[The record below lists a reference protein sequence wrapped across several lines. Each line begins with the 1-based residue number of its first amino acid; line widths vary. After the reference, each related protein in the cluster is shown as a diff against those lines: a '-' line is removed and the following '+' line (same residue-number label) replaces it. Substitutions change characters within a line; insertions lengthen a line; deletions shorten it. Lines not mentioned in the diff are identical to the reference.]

1 MKTNITAQ
9 VDALWQGQGV
19 DFAAC
24 LDVFPVLEQAKTTP
38 QDPVYHGEGDVWT
51 HTQMV
56 VSELLALADFQAASE
71 SEQRVLFLAALL
83 HDVAKYRTTVINE
96 QGRISQPG
104 HSKKGALDARIVLW
118 ELGLP
123 FAEREAVCSL
133 IAVHQVPFF
142 AFEDNRH
149 GHTPQWLC
157 HSLSWQTNI
166 RLLCALAEADMH
178 GRVCADKSQALD
190 NIALLRELAREEG
203 CEQTPKAFANEHTRL
218 RYFQGHE
225 VYPDFALQMPQGSRV
240 TLMCGLPASGKN
252 TWVAQHAAG
261 VPVLSYDD
269 TRQRLGLKYGANEG
283 LVAHTVLEEA
293 KAHLRAKQDFVWN
306 ATHLSAQM
314 RQKNLATCFAYDAH
328 VRMVYVEADK
338 ATLLKR
344 NHVRDSSLSNAKL
357 LQMLKHWEM
366 PTKLE
371 AHQLTVLGDA
381 GQLVD

>member
-1 MKTNITAQ
+1 MKTNTIAQ
-9 VDALWQGQGV
+9 IDALRQGNQV

-24 LDVFPVLEQAKTTP
+24 LALFPVLEQAKTTP

-56 VSELLALADFQAASE
+56 VAELLVLADFQAASK
-71 SEQRVLFLAALL
+71 SEQRILFLAALL

-96 QGRISQPG
+96 DGRIGQPG
-104 HSKKGALDARIVLW
+104 HSKKGALDARILLW

-157 HSLSWQTNI
+157 HSLSWQTNV
-166 RLLCALAEADMH
+166 RLLCALAEADMQ
-178 GRVCADKSQALD
+178 GRVCADKSRALD

-203 CEQTPKAFANEHTRL
+203 CEQTPKVFANEHTRL

-225 VYPDFALQMPQGSRV
+225 VYPDFALQLPQGSKV

-252 TWVAQHAAG
+252 TWVTQHAGG

-283 LVAHTVLEEA
+283 LVAHTVFEMA
-293 KAHLRAKQDFVWN
+293 KTYLREKQDFVWN

-314 RQKNLATCFAYDAH
+314 RQKNVAVSLAYDAH
-328 VRMVYVEADK
+328 VRIAYVEADK

-344 NHVRDSSLSNAKL
+344 NQARDSSLSNAKL

-366 PTKLE
+366 PSVLE
-371 AHQLTVLGDA
+371 AHQLDVFTE
-381 GQLVD
+381 

>member
-1 MKTNITAQ
+1 MKTNTIAQ
-9 VDALWQGQGV
+9 IDALRQGNQV

-24 LDVFPVLEQAKTTP
+24 LALFPVLEQAKTTP

-56 VSELLALADFQAASE
+56 VAELLVLADFQAASE
-71 SEQRVLFLAALL
+71 SEQRILFLAALL

-96 QGRISQPG
+96 DGRIGQPG
-104 HSKKGALDARIVLW
+104 HSKKGALDARILLW

-133 IAVHQVPFF
+133 VAVHQVPFF
-142 AFEDNRH
+142 AFENNHH
-149 GHTPQWLC
+149 GHAPQWLC
-157 HSLSWQTNI
+157 HRLSWQTNV
-166 RLLCALAEADMH
+166 RLLCALAEADMQ
-178 GRVCADKSQALD
+178 GRVCADKSRALD

-203 CEQTPKAFANEHTRL
+203 CEQTPKVFANEHTRL

-225 VYPDFALQMPQGSRV
+225 VYPDFALQMPQGSKV

-252 TWVAQHAAG
+252 TWVTQHAG
-261 VPVLSYDD
+261 GLPVLSYDD

-283 LVAHTVLEEA
+283 LVAHTVFEMA
-293 KAHLRAKQDFVWN
+293 KTYLREKQDFVWN

-314 RQKNLATCFAYDAH
+314 RQKNVAVSLAYDAH
-328 VRMVYVEADK
+328 VRIAYVEADK

-344 NHVRDSSLSNAKL
+344 NQARDSSLSNAKL

-366 PTKLE
+366 PSVLE
-371 AHQLTVLGDA
+371 AHQLDVFTE
-381 GQLVD
+381 

>member
-1 MKTNITAQ
+1 MKTNTIAQ
-9 VDALWQGQGV
+9 IDALRQGNQV

-24 LDVFPVLEQAKTTP
+24 LALFPVLEQAKTTP

-56 VSELLALADFQAASE
+56 VAELLVLADFQAASE
-71 SEQRVLFLAALL
+71 SEQRILFLAALL

-96 QGRISQPG
+96 DGRIGQPG
-104 HSKKGALDARIVLW
+104 HSKKGALDARILLW

-142 AFEDNRH
+142 AFENNHH
-149 GHTPQWLC
+149 GHAPQWLC
-157 HSLSWQTNI
+157 HSLSWQTNV
-166 RLLCALAEADMH
+166 RLLCALAEADMQ
-178 GRVCADKSQALD
+178 GRVCADKSRALD

-203 CEQTPKAFANEHTRL
+203 CEQTPKVFANEHTRL

-225 VYPDFALQMPQGSRV
+225 VYPDFALQLPQGSKV

-252 TWVAQHAAG
+252 TWVTQHAGG

-283 LVAHTVLEEA
+283 LVAHTVFEMA
-293 KAHLRAKQDFVWN
+293 KTYLREKQDFVWN

-314 RQKNLATCFAYDAH
+314 RQKNVAVSLAYDAH
-328 VRMVYVEADK
+328 VRIAYVEADK

-344 NHVRDSSLSNAKL
+344 NQARDSSLSNAKL

-366 PTKLE
+366 PSVLE
-371 AHQLTVLGDA
+371 AHQLDVFTE
-381 GQLVD
+381 

>member
-9 VDALWQGQGV
+9 IDALWQGQTV

-104 HSKKGALDARIVLW
+104 HSKKGALDARILLW
-118 ELGLP
+118 ELGLQ

-133 IAVHQVPFF
+133 ITVHQVPFF

-293 KAHLRAKQDFVWN
+293 KSYLRAKQDFVWN
-306 ATHLSAQM
+306 ATHLSVQM
-314 RQKNLATCFAYDAH
+314 RQKNLAACLAYDAH
-328 VRMVYVEADK
+328 VRIVCVEADK
-338 ATLLKR
+338 VTLLKR
-344 NHVRDSSLSNAKL
+344 NQARNSSLSNAKL

-366 PTKLE
+366 PTLFE
-371 AHQLTVLGDA
+371 AHQLEVSLNG
-381 GQLVD
+381 L

>member
-1 MKTNITAQ
+1 MKTNTTAQ
-9 VDALWQGQGV
+9 IDALRQGKQV

-24 LDVFPVLEQAKTTP
+24 LALFPVLEQAKTTP

-56 VSELLALADFQAASE
+56 VAELLALADFQAASK
-71 SEQRVLFLAALL
+71 SEQRILFLAALL

-96 QGRISQPG
+96 DGRIGQPG
-104 HSKKGALDARIVLW
+104 HSKKGALDARILLW

-157 HSLSWQTNI
+157 HSLSWQTNV
-166 RLLCALAEADMH
+166 RLLCALAEADMQ
-178 GRVCADKSQALD
+178 GRVCADKSRALD

-203 CEQTPKAFANEHTRL
+203 CEQTPKVFANEHTRL

-225 VYPDFALQMPQGSRV
+225 VYPDFALQLPQGSKV

-252 TWVAQHAAG
+252 TWVTQHAGG

-283 LVAHTVLEEA
+283 LVAHTVFEMA
-293 KAHLRAKQDFVWN
+293 KTYLREKQDFVWN

-314 RQKNLATCFAYDAH
+314 RQKNVAVSLAYDAH
-328 VRMVYVEADK
+328 VRIAYVEADK

-344 NHVRDSSLSNAKL
+344 NQARDSSLSNAKL

-366 PTKLE
+366 PSVLE
-371 AHQLTVLGDA
+371 AHQLDVFTD
-381 GQLVD
+381 

>member
-1 MKTNITAQ
+1 MKTNTIAQ
-9 VDALWQGQGV
+9 IDALRQGNQV

-24 LDVFPVLEQAKTTP
+24 LALFPVLEQAKTTP

-56 VSELLALADFQAASE
+56 VAELLVLADFQAASE
-71 SEQRVLFLAALL
+71 SEQRILFLAALL

-96 QGRISQPG
+96 DGRIGQPG
-104 HSKKGALDARIVLW
+104 HSKKGALDARILLW

-157 HSLSWQTNI
+157 HSLSWQTNV
-166 RLLCALAEADMH
+166 RLLCALAEADMQ
-178 GRVCADKSQALD
+178 GRVCADKSRALD

-203 CEQTPKAFANEHTRL
+203 CEQTPKVFANEHTRL

-225 VYPDFALQMPQGSRV
+225 VYPDFALQMPQGSKV

-252 TWVAQHAAG
+252 TWVTQHAGG

-283 LVAHTVLEEA
+283 LVAHTVFEMA
-293 KAHLRAKQDFVWN
+293 KTYLREKQDFVWN

-314 RQKNLATCFAYDAH
+314 RQKNVAVSLAYDAH
-328 VRMVYVEADK
+328 VRIAYVEADK

-344 NHVRDSSLSNAKL
+344 NQARDSSLSNAKL

-366 PTKLE
+366 PSVLE
-371 AHQLTVLGDA
+371 AHQLDVFTE
-381 GQLVD
+381 

>member
-1 MKTNITAQ
+1 MKTNTIAQ
-9 VDALWQGQGV
+9 IDALRQGNQV

-24 LDVFPVLEQAKTTP
+24 LALFPVLEQAKTTP

-56 VSELLALADFQAASE
+56 VAELLALADFQAASK
-71 SEQRVLFLAALL
+71 SEQRILFLAALL

-96 QGRISQPG
+96 DGRIGQPG
-104 HSKKGALDARIVLW
+104 HSKKGALDARILLW

-133 IAVHQVPFF
+133 VAVHQVPFF
-142 AFEDNRH
+142 AFENNHH
-149 GHTPQWLC
+149 GHAPQWLC
-157 HSLSWQTNI
+157 HRLSWQTNV
-166 RLLCALAEADMH
+166 RLLCALAEADMQ
-178 GRVCADKSQALD
+178 GRVCADKSRALD

-203 CEQTPKAFANEHTRL
+203 CEQTPKIFANEHTRL

-225 VYPDFALQMPQGSRV
+225 VYPDFALQMPQGSKV

-252 TWVAQHAAG
+252 TWVTQHAGG

-283 LVAHTVLEEA
+283 LVAHTVFEMA
-293 KAHLRAKQDFVWN
+293 KTYLREKQDFVWN

-314 RQKNLATCFAYDAH
+314 RQKNVAVSLAYDAH
-328 VRMVYVEADK
+328 VRIAYVEADK

-344 NHVRDSSLSNAKL
+344 NQARDSSLSNAKL

-366 PTKLE
+366 PSVLE
-371 AHQLTVLGDA
+371 AHQLDVFTD
-381 GQLVD
+381 

>member
-1 MKTNITAQ
+1 MKTNTIAQ
-9 VDALWQGQGV
+9 IDALRQGNQV

-24 LDVFPVLEQAKTTP
+24 LALFPVLEQAKTTP
-38 QDPVYHGEGDVWT
+38 RDPVYHGEGDVWT

-56 VSELLALADFQAASE
+56 VAELLVLADFQAASE
-71 SEQRVLFLAALL
+71 SEQRILFLAALL

-96 QGRISQPG
+96 DGRIGQPG
-104 HSKKGALDARIVLW
+104 HSKKGALDARILLW

-157 HSLSWQTNI
+157 HSLSWQTNV
-166 RLLCALAEADMH
+166 RLLCALAEADMQ
-178 GRVCADKSQALD
+178 GRVCADKSRALD

-203 CEQTPKAFANEHTRL
+203 CEQTPKVFANEHTRL

-225 VYPDFALQMPQGSRV
+225 VYPDFALQLPQGSKV

-252 TWVAQHAAG
+252 TWVTQHAGG

-283 LVAHTVLEEA
+283 LVAHTVFEMA
-293 KAHLRAKQDFVWN
+293 KTYLREKQDFVWN

-314 RQKNLATCFAYDAH
+314 RQKNVAVSLAYDAH
-328 VRMVYVEADK
+328 VRIAYVEADK

-344 NHVRDSSLSNAKL
+344 NQARDSSLSNAKL

-366 PTKLE
+366 PSVLE
-371 AHQLTVLGDA
+371 AHQLDVFTE
-381 GQLVD
+381 

>member
-1 MKTNITAQ
+1 MKTNTIAQ
-9 VDALWQGQGV
+9 IDALRQGNQV

-24 LDVFPVLEQAKTTP
+24 LALFPVLEQAKTTP

-56 VSELLALADFQAASE
+56 VAELLVLADFQASSE
-71 SEQRVLFLAALL
+71 SEQRILFLAALL

-96 QGRISQPG
+96 DGRIGQPG
-104 HSKKGALDARIVLW
+104 HSKKGALDARILLW

-157 HSLSWQTNI
+157 HSLSWQTNV
-166 RLLCALAEADMH
+166 RLLCALAEADMQ
-178 GRVCADKSQALD
+178 GRVCADKSRALD

-203 CEQTPKAFANEHTRL
+203 CEQTPKVFANEHTRL

-225 VYPDFALQMPQGSRV
+225 VYPDFALQLPQGSKV

-252 TWVAQHAAG
+252 TWVTQHAGG

-269 TRQRLGLKYGANEG
+269 TRQCLGLKYGANEG
-283 LVAHTVLEEA
+283 LVAHTVFEMA
-293 KAHLRAKQDFVWN
+293 KTYLREKQDFVWN

-314 RQKNLATCFAYDAH
+314 RQKNVAVSLAYDAH
-328 VRMVYVEADK
+328 VRIAYVEADK

-344 NHVRDSSLSNAKL
+344 NQARDSSLSNAKL

-366 PTKLE
+366 PSVLE
-371 AHQLTVLGDA
+371 AHQLDVFTE
-381 GQLVD
+381 

>member
-1 MKTNITAQ
+1 MKTNTIAQ
-9 VDALWQGQGV
+9 IDALRQGNQV

-24 LDVFPVLEQAKTTP
+24 LALFPVLEQAKTTP

-56 VSELLALADFQAASE
+56 VAELLVLADFQAASE
-71 SEQRVLFLAALL
+71 SEQRILFLAALL

-96 QGRISQPG
+96 DGRIGQPG
-104 HSKKGALDARIVLW
+104 HSKKGALDARILLW

-157 HSLSWQTNI
+157 HSLSWQTNV
-166 RLLCALAEADMH
+166 RLLCALAEADMQ
-178 GRVCADKSQALD
+178 GRVCADKSRALD

-203 CEQTPKAFANEHTRL
+203 CEQTPKVFANEHTRL

-225 VYPDFALQMPQGSRV
+225 VYPDFALQLPQGSKV

-252 TWVAQHAAG
+252 TWVTQHAGG

-283 LVAHTVLEEA
+283 LVAHTVFEMA
-293 KAHLRAKQDFVWN
+293 KTYLREKQDFVWN

-314 RQKNLATCFAYDAH
+314 RQKNVAVCLAYDAH
-328 VRMVYVEADK
+328 VRIAYVEAGK

-344 NHVRDSSLSNAKL
+344 NQARDSSLSNAKL

-366 PTKLE
+366 PSVLE
-371 AHQLTVLGDA
+371 AHQLDVFTE
-381 GQLVD
+381 

>member
-1 MKTNITAQ
+1 MKTNTIAQ
-9 VDALWQGQGV
+9 IDALRQGNQV

-24 LDVFPVLEQAKTTP
+24 LALFPVLEQAKTTP

-56 VSELLALADFQAASE
+56 VAELLALADFQAASK
-71 SEQRVLFLAALL
+71 SEQRILFLAALL

-96 QGRISQPG
+96 DGRIGQPG
-104 HSKKGALDARIVLW
+104 HSKKGALDARILLW

-157 HSLSWQTNI
+157 HSLSWQTNV
-166 RLLCALAEADMH
+166 RLLCALAEADMQ
-178 GRVCADKSQALD
+178 GRVCADKSRALD

-203 CEQTPKAFANEHTRL
+203 CEQTPKVFANEHTRL

-225 VYPDFALQMPQGSRV
+225 VYPDFALQLPQGSKV

-252 TWVAQHAAG
+252 TWVTQHAGG

-283 LVAHTVLEEA
+283 LVAHTVFEMA
-293 KAHLRAKQDFVWN
+293 KTYLREKQDFVWN

-314 RQKNLATCFAYDAH
+314 RQKNVAVSLAYDAH
-328 VRMVYVEADK
+328 VRIAYVEADK

-344 NHVRDSSLSNAKL
+344 NQARDSSLSNAKL

-366 PTKLE
+366 PSVLE
-371 AHQLTVLGDA
+371 AHQLDVFTD
-381 GQLVD
+381 

>member
-9 VDALWQGQGV
+9 IDALWQGQTV

-104 HSKKGALDARIVLW
+104 HSKKGALDARILLW

-123 FAEREAVCSL
+123 FAEREAVCNL

-225 VYPDFALQMPQGSRV
+225 VYPDFALQMPQGSKV

-252 TWVAQHAAG
+252 TWVAQHAG
-261 VPVLSYDD
+261 GMPVLSYDD

-306 ATHLSAQM
+306 ATHLSVQM
-314 RQKNLATCFAYDAH
+314 RQKNLAACLAYDAH
-328 VRMVYVEADK
+328 VRIVCVEADK

-344 NHVRDSSLSNAKL
+344 NQVRDSSLSNAKL

-366 PTKLE
+366 PTLFE
-371 AHQLTVLGDA
+371 AHQLKVSLNG
-381 GQLVD
+381 L

>member
-1 MKTNITAQ
+1 MKTNTIAQ
-9 VDALWQGQGV
+9 IDALRQGNQV

-24 LDVFPVLEQAKTTP
+24 LALFPVLEQAKTTP

-51 HTQMV
+51 HSQMV
-56 VSELLALADFQAASE
+56 VAELLVLSDFQAASE
-71 SEQRVLFLAALL
+71 SEQRILFIKKLL

-96 QGRISQPG
+96 DGRIGQPG
-104 HSKKGALDARIVLW
+104 HSKKGALDARILLW

-157 HSLSWQTNI
+157 HSLSWQTNV
-166 RLLCALAEADMH
+166 RLLCALAEADMQ
-178 GRVCADKSQALD
+178 GRVCADKSRALD

-203 CEQTPKAFANEHTRL
+203 CEQTPKVFANEHTRL

-225 VYPDFALQMPQGSRV
+225 VYPDFALQLPQGSKV

-252 TWVAQHAAG
+252 TWVTQHAGG

-283 LVAHTVLEEA
+283 LVAHTVFEMA
-293 KAHLRAKQDFVWN
+293 KTYLREKQDFVWN

-314 RQKNLATCFAYDAH
+314 RQKNVAVSLAYDAH
-328 VRMVYVEADK
+328 VRIAYVEADK

-344 NHVRDSSLSNAKL
+344 NQARDSSLSNAKL

-366 PTKLE
+366 PSVLE
-371 AHQLTVLGDA
+371 AHQLDVFTE
-381 GQLVD
+381 

>member
-1 MKTNITAQ
+1 MKTNTIAQ
-9 VDALWQGQGV
+9 IDALRQGNQV

-24 LDVFPVLEQAKTTP
+24 LALFPVLEQAKTTP

-56 VSELLALADFQAASE
+56 VAELLVLADFQAASE
-71 SEQRVLFLAALL
+71 SEQRILFLAALL

-96 QGRISQPG
+96 DGRIGQPG
-104 HSKKGALDARIVLW
+104 HSKKGALDARILLW

-142 AFEDNRH
+142 AFENNHH
-149 GHTPQWLC
+149 GHAPQWLC
-157 HSLSWQTNI
+157 HRLSWQTNV
-166 RLLCALAEADMH
+166 RLLCALAEADMQ
-178 GRVCADKSQALD
+178 GRVCADKSRALD

-203 CEQTPKAFANEHTRL
+203 CEQTPKIFANEHTRL

-225 VYPDFALQMPQGSRV
+225 VYPDFALQLPQGSKV

-252 TWVAQHAAG
+252 TWVTQHAGG

-283 LVAHTVLEEA
+283 LVAHTVFEMA
-293 KAHLRAKQDFVWN
+293 KTYLREKQDFVWN

-314 RQKNLATCFAYDAH
+314 RQKNVAVSLAYDAH
-328 VRMVYVEADK
+328 VRIAYVEADK

-344 NHVRDSSLSNAKL
+344 NQARDSSLSNAKL

-366 PTKLE
+366 PSVLE
-371 AHQLTVLGDA
+371 AHQLDVFTE
-381 GQLVD
+381 

>member
-1 MKTNITAQ
+1 MKTNTIAQ
-9 VDALWQGQGV
+9 IDALRQGNQV

-24 LDVFPVLEQAKTTP
+24 LALFPVLEQAKTTP

-56 VSELLALADFQAASE
+56 VAELLVLADFQAASE
-71 SEQRVLFLAALL
+71 SEQRILFLAALL

-96 QGRISQPG
+96 DGRIGQPG
-104 HSKKGALDARIVLW
+104 HSKKGALDARILLW

-157 HSLSWQTNI
+157 HSLSWQTNV
-166 RLLCALAEADMH
+166 RLLCALAEADMQ
-178 GRVCADKSQALD
+178 GRVCADKSRALD

-203 CEQTPKAFANEHTRL
+203 CEQTPKVFANEHTRL

-225 VYPDFALQMPQGSRV
+225 VYPDFALQMPQGSKV

-252 TWVAQHAAG
+252 TWVTQHAGG

-283 LVAHTVLEEA
+283 LVAHTVFEMA
-293 KAHLRAKQDFVWN
+293 KTYLREKQDFVWN

-314 RQKNLATCFAYDAH
+314 RQKNVAVSLAYDAH
-328 VRMVYVEADK
+328 VRIAYVEADK

-344 NHVRDSSLSNAKL
+344 NQARDSSLSNAKL

-366 PTKLE
+366 PSVLE
-371 AHQLTVLGDA
+371 AHQLDVFTD
-381 GQLVD
+381 

>member
-1 MKTNITAQ
+1 MKTNTTAQ
-9 VDALWQGQGV
+9 IDALRQGNQV

-24 LDVFPVLEQAKTTP
+24 LALFPVLEQAKTTP

-56 VSELLALADFQAASE
+56 VAELLVLADFQAASE
-71 SEQRVLFLAALL
+71 SEQRILFLAALL

-96 QGRISQPG
+96 DGRIGQPG
-104 HSKKGALDARIVLW
+104 HSKKGALDARILLW

-157 HSLSWQTNI
+157 HSLSWQTNV
-166 RLLCALAEADMH
+166 RLLCALAEADMQ
-178 GRVCADKSQALD
+178 GRVCADKSRALD

-203 CEQTPKAFANEHTRL
+203 CEQTPKVFANEHTRL

-225 VYPDFALQMPQGSRV
+225 VYPDFALQLPQGSKV

-252 TWVAQHAAG
+252 TWVTQHAGG

-283 LVAHTVLEEA
+283 LVAHTVFEMA
-293 KAHLRAKQDFVWN
+293 KTYLREKQDFVWN

-314 RQKNLATCFAYDAH
+314 RQKNVAVSLAYDAH
-328 VRMVYVEADK
+328 VRIAYVEADK

-344 NHVRDSSLSNAKL
+344 NQARDSSLSNAKL

-366 PTKLE
+366 PSVLE
-371 AHQLTVLGDA
+371 AHQLDVFTE
-381 GQLVD
+381 

>member
-1 MKTNITAQ
+1 MKTNTIAQ
-9 VDALWQGQGV
+9 IDALRQGNQV

-24 LDVFPVLEQAKTTP
+24 LALFPVLEQAKTTP

-56 VSELLALADFQAASE
+56 VAELLVLADFQAASE
-71 SEQRVLFLAALL
+71 SEQRILFLAALL

-96 QGRISQPG
+96 DGRIGQPG
-104 HSKKGALDARIVLW
+104 HSKKGALDARILLW

-157 HSLSWQTNI
+157 HSLSWQTNV
-166 RLLCALAEADMH
+166 RLLCALAEADMQ
-178 GRVCADKSQALD
+178 GRVCADKSRALD

-203 CEQTPKAFANEHTRL
+203 CEQTPKVFANEHTRL

-225 VYPDFALQMPQGSRV
+225 VYPDFALQLPQGSKV

-252 TWVAQHAAG
+252 TWVTQHAGG

-283 LVAHTVLEEA
+283 LVAHTVFEMA
-293 KAHLRAKQDFVWN
+293 KTYLREKQDFVWN

-314 RQKNLATCFAYDAH
+314 RQKNVAVSLAYDAH
-328 VRMVYVEADK
+328 VRIAYVEADK

-344 NHVRDSSLSNAKL
+344 NQARDSSLSNAKL

-366 PTKLE
+366 PSVLE
-371 AHQLTVLGDA
+371 AHQLDVFTD
-381 GQLVD
+381 

>member
-1 MKTNITAQ
+1 MKTNTIAQ
-9 VDALWQGQGV
+9 IDALRQGNQV

-24 LDVFPVLEQAKTTP
+24 LALFPVLEQAKTTP

-56 VSELLALADFQAASE
+56 VAELLVLADFQAASE
-71 SEQRVLFLAALL
+71 SEQRILFLAALL

-96 QGRISQPG
+96 DGRIGQPG
-104 HSKKGALDARIVLW
+104 HSKKGALDARILLW

-157 HSLSWQTNI
+157 HSLSWQTNV
-166 RLLCALAEADMH
+166 RLLCALAEADIQ
-178 GRVCADKSQALD
+178 GRVCADKSRALD

-203 CEQTPKAFANEHTRL
+203 CEQTPKVFANEHTRL

-225 VYPDFALQMPQGSRV
+225 VYPDFALQLPQGSKV

-252 TWVAQHAAG
+252 TWVTQHAGG
-261 VPVLSYDD
+261 VPVLSYDN

-283 LVAHTVLEEA
+283 LVAHTVFEMA
-293 KAHLRAKQDFVWN
+293 KTYLREKQDFVWN

-314 RQKNLATCFAYDAH
+314 RQKNVAVSLAYDAH
-328 VRMVYVEADK
+328 VRIAYVEADK

-344 NHVRDSSLSNAKL
+344 NQARDSSLSNAKL

-366 PTKLE
+366 PSVLE
-371 AHQLTVLGDA
+371 AHQLDVFTD
-381 GQLVD
+381 

>member
-9 VDALWQGQGV
+9 IDALWQGQTV

-24 LDVFPVLEQAKTTP
+24 LEVFPVLEQAKTTP

-104 HSKKGALDARIVLW
+104 HSKKGALDARILLW
-118 ELGLP
+118 ELGFP

-314 RQKNLATCFAYDAH
+314 RQKNLAACFAYDAH
-328 VRMVYVEADK
+328 VRIVYVEAGK

-344 NHVRDSSLSNAKL
+344 NQTRDSSLSKIGR
-357 LQMLKHWEM
+357 
-366 PTKLE
+366 
-371 AHQLTVLGDA
+371 AHV
-381 GQLVD
+381 

>member
-9 VDALWQGQGV
+9 IDALRQGKQV

-24 LDVFPVLEQAKTTP
+24 LALFPVLEQAKTTP

-56 VSELLALADFQAASE
+56 VAELLALADFQAASK
-71 SEQRVLFLAALL
+71 SEQRILFLAALL

-96 QGRISQPG
+96 DGRIGQPG
-104 HSKKGALDARIVLW
+104 HSKKGALDARILLW

-157 HSLSWQTNI
+157 HSLSWQTNV
-166 RLLCALAEADMH
+166 RLLCALAEADMQ
-178 GRVCADKSQALD
+178 GRVCADKSRALD

-203 CEQTPKAFANEHTRL
+203 CEQTPKVFANEHTRL

-225 VYPDFALQMPQGSRV
+225 VYPDFALQLPQGSKV

-252 TWVAQHAAG
+252 TWVTQHAGG

-283 LVAHTVLEEA
+283 LVAHTVFEMA
-293 KAHLRAKQDFVWN
+293 KTYLREKQDFVWN

-314 RQKNLATCFAYDAH
+314 RQKNVAVSLAYDAH
-328 VRMVYVEADK
+328 VRIAYVEADK

-344 NHVRDSSLSNAKL
+344 NQARDSSLSNAKL

-366 PTKLE
+366 PTVLE
-371 AHQLTVLGDA
+371 AHQLDVFTD
-381 GQLVD
+381 

>member
-1 MKTNITAQ
+1 MKTNTIAQ
-9 VDALWQGQGV
+9 IDALRQGNQV

-24 LDVFPVLEQAKTTP
+24 LALFPVLEQAKTTP

-56 VSELLALADFQAASE
+56 VAELLVLADFQAASE
-71 SEQRVLFLAALL
+71 SEQRILFLAALL

-96 QGRISQPG
+96 DGRIGQPG
-104 HSKKGALDARIVLW
+104 HSKKGALDARILLW

-157 HSLSWQTNI
+157 HSLSWQTNV
-166 RLLCALAEADMH
+166 RLLCALAEADMQ
-178 GRVCADKSQALD
+178 GRVCADKSRALD

-203 CEQTPKAFANEHTRL
+203 CEQTPKIFANEHTRL

-225 VYPDFALQMPQGSRV
+225 VYPDFALQMPQGSKV

-252 TWVAQHAAG
+252 TWVTQHAGG

-283 LVAHTVLEEA
+283 LVAHTVFEMA
-293 KAHLRAKQDFVWN
+293 KTYLREKQDFVWN

-314 RQKNLATCFAYDAH
+314 RQKNVAVSLAYDAH
-328 VRMVYVEADK
+328 VRIAYVEADK

-344 NHVRDSSLSNAKL
+344 NQARDSSLSNAKL

-366 PTKLE
+366 PSVLE
-371 AHQLTVLGDA
+371 AHQLDVFTE
-381 GQLVD
+381 

>member
-1 MKTNITAQ
+1 MKTNTIAQ
-9 VDALWQGQGV
+9 IDALRQGNQV

-24 LDVFPVLEQAKTTP
+24 LALFPVLEQAKTTP

-56 VSELLALADFQAASE
+56 VAELLVLADFQAASE
-71 SEQRVLFLAALL
+71 SEQRILFLAALL

-96 QGRISQPG
+96 DGRIGQPG
-104 HSKKGALDARIVLW
+104 HSKKGALDARILLW

-157 HSLSWQTNI
+157 HSLSWQTNV
-166 RLLCALAEADMH
+166 RLLCALAEADMQ
-178 GRVCADKSQALD
+178 GRVCADKSRALD

-203 CEQTPKAFANEHTRL
+203 CEQTPKVFANEHTRL

-225 VYPDFALQMPQGSRV
+225 VYPDIALQMPQGSKV

-252 TWVAQHAAG
+252 TWVTQHAGG

-283 LVAHTVLEEA
+283 LVAHTVFEMA
-293 KAHLRAKQDFVWN
+293 KTYLREKQDFVWN

-314 RQKNLATCFAYDAH
+314 RQKNVAVSLAYDAH
-328 VRMVYVEADK
+328 VRIAYVEADK

-344 NHVRDSSLSNAKL
+344 NQARDSSLSNAKL

-366 PTKLE
+366 PSVLE
-371 AHQLTVLGDA
+371 AHQLDVFTE
-381 GQLVD
+381 

>member
-123 FAEREAVCSL
+123 FAEREAVCNL

-225 VYPDFALQMPQGSRV
+225 VYPDFALQMPQGSKV

-293 KAHLRAKQDFVWN
+293 KSYLRAKQDFVWN

-314 RQKNLATCFAYDAH
+314 RQKNLAVCMAYDAH
-328 VRMVYVEADK
+328 VRIVCVEADK
-338 ATLLKR
+338 VTLLKR
-344 NHVRDSSLSNAKL
+344 NQARNSSLSNSKL

-366 PTKLE
+366 PTLFE
-371 AHQLTVLGDA
+371 AHQLEVSLNG
-381 GQLVD
+381 L

>member
-1 MKTNITAQ
+1 MKTNTIAQ
-9 VDALWQGQGV
+9 IDALRQGNQV

-24 LDVFPVLEQAKTTP
+24 LALFPVLEQAKTTP

-56 VSELLALADFQAASE
+56 VAELLVLADFQAASE
-71 SEQRVLFLAALL
+71 SEQRILFLAALL

-96 QGRISQPG
+96 DGRIGQPG
-104 HSKKGALDARIVLW
+104 HSKKGALDARILLW

-157 HSLSWQTNI
+157 HSLSWQTNV
-166 RLLCALAEADMH
+166 RLLCALAEADMQ
-178 GRVCADKSQALD
+178 GRVCADKSRALD

-203 CEQTPKAFANEHTRL
+203 CEQTPKIFANEHTRL

-225 VYPDFALQMPQGSRV
+225 VYPDFALQLPQGSKV

-252 TWVAQHAAG
+252 TWVTQHAGG

-283 LVAHTVLEEA
+283 LVAHTVFEMA
-293 KAHLRAKQDFVWN
+293 KTYLREKQDFVWN

-314 RQKNLATCFAYDAH
+314 RQKNVAVSLAYDAH
-328 VRMVYVEADK
+328 VRIAYVEADK

-344 NHVRDSSLSNAKL
+344 NQARDSSLSNAKL

-366 PTKLE
+366 PSVLE
-371 AHQLTVLGDA
+371 AHQLDVFTE
-381 GQLVD
+381 

>member
-1 MKTNITAQ
+1 MKTNTIAQ
-9 VDALWQGQGV
+9 IDALRQGNQV

-24 LDVFPVLEQAKTTP
+24 LELFPVLEQAKTTP

-56 VSELLALADFQAASE
+56 VAELLVLADFQAASE
-71 SEQRVLFLAALL
+71 SEQRILFLAALL

-96 QGRISQPG
+96 DGRIGQPG
-104 HSKKGALDARIVLW
+104 HSKKGALDARILLW

-157 HSLSWQTNI
+157 HSLSWQTNV
-166 RLLCALAEADMH
+166 RLLCALAEADMQ
-178 GRVCADKSQALD
+178 GRVCADKSRALD

-203 CEQTPKAFANEHTRL
+203 CEQTPKVFANEHTRL

-225 VYPDFALQMPQGSRV
+225 VYPDFALQLPQGSKV

-252 TWVAQHAAG
+252 TWVTQHAGG

-283 LVAHTVLEEA
+283 LVAHTVFEMA
-293 KAHLRAKQDFVWN
+293 KTYLREKQDFVWN

-314 RQKNLATCFAYDAH
+314 RQKNVAVSLAYDAH
-328 VRMVYVEADK
+328 VRIAYVEADK

-344 NHVRDSSLSNAKL
+344 NQARDSSLSNAKL

-366 PTKLE
+366 PSVLE
-371 AHQLTVLGDA
+371 AHQLDVFTE
-381 GQLVD
+381 

>member
-9 VDALWQGQGV
+9 IDALRQGQHV

-24 LDVFPVLEQAKTTP
+24 LELFPVLEQAKTTP

-56 VSELLALADFQAASE
+56 VAELLALADFQAASE
-71 SEQRVLFLAALL
+71 SEQRILFLAALL

-96 QGRISQPG
+96 DGRIGQPG
-104 HSKKGALDARIVLW
+104 HSKKGALDARILLW

-123 FAEREAVCSL
+123 FFEREAVCSL

-149 GHTPQWLC
+149 GHAPQWLC
-157 HSLSWQTNI
+157 HSLSWQTNV
-166 RLLCALAEADMH
+166 RLLCALAKADMR
-178 GRVCADKSQALD
+178 GRVCADKSRALD

-203 CEQTPKAFANEHTRL
+203 CEQTPKVFANEHTRL

-225 VYPDFALQMPQGSRV
+225 VYPDFALQLPQGSKV

-252 TWVAQHAAG
+252 TWVTQHAGGA
-261 VPVLSYDD
+261 PVLSYDD

-283 LVAHTVLEEA
+283 LVAHTVFEMA
-293 KAHLRAKQDFVWN
+293 KTYLREKQDFVWN

-314 RQKNLATCFAYDAH
+314 RQKNVAVSLAYDAH
-328 VRMVYVEADK
+328 VRIAYVEADK

-344 NHVRDSSLSNAKL
+344 NQARDSSLSNAKL

-366 PTKLE
+366 PSVLE
-371 AHQLTVLGDA
+371 AHQLDVFTE
-381 GQLVD
+381 

>member
-9 VDALWQGQGV
+9 IDALWQGQGV

-24 LDVFPVLEQAKTTP
+24 LDMFPVLEQAKTTP

-104 HSKKGALDARIVLW
+104 HSKKGALDARILLW

-123 FAEREAVCSL
+123 FAEREAVCNL

-225 VYPDFALQMPQGSRV
+225 VYPDFALQMPQGSKV

-293 KAHLRAKQDFVWN
+293 KSYLRAKQDFVWN

-314 RQKNLATCFAYDAH
+314 RQKNLAVCMAYDAH
-328 VRMVYVEADK
+328 VRIVCVEADK
-338 ATLLKR
+338 VTLLKR
-344 NHVRDSSLSNAKL
+344 NQARNSSLSNSKL

-366 PTKLE
+366 PTLFE
-371 AHQLTVLGDA
+371 AHQLEVSLNG
-381 GQLVD
+381 L

>member
-1 MKTNITAQ
+1 MKTNTIAQ
-9 VDALWQGQGV
+9 IDALRQGNQV

-24 LDVFPVLEQAKTTP
+24 LALFPVLEQAKTTP

-56 VSELLALADFQAASE
+56 VAELLVLADFQAASE
-71 SEQRVLFLAALL
+71 SEQRILFLAALL

-96 QGRISQPG
+96 DGRIGQPG
-104 HSKKGALDARIVLW
+104 HSKKGALDARILLW
-118 ELGLP
+118 DLGLP

-157 HSLSWQTNI
+157 HSLSWQTNV
-166 RLLCALAEADMH
+166 RLLCALAEADMQ
-178 GRVCADKSQALD
+178 GRVCADKSRALD

-203 CEQTPKAFANEHTRL
+203 CEQTPKVFANEHTRL

-225 VYPDFALQMPQGSRV
+225 VYPDFALQLPQGSKV

-252 TWVAQHAAG
+252 TWVTQHAGG

-283 LVAHTVLEEA
+283 LVAHTVFEMA
-293 KAHLRAKQDFVWN
+293 KTYLREKQDFVWN

-314 RQKNLATCFAYDAH
+314 RQKNVAVSLAYDAH
-328 VRMVYVEADK
+328 VRIAYVEADK

-344 NHVRDSSLSNAKL
+344 NQARDSSLSNAKL

-366 PTKLE
+366 PSVLE
-371 AHQLTVLGDA
+371 AHQLDVFTE
-381 GQLVD
+381 

>member
-1 MKTNITAQ
+1 MKTNTIAQ
-9 VDALWQGQGV
+9 IDALRQGNQV

-24 LDVFPVLEQAKTTP
+24 LALFPVLEQAKTTP

-56 VSELLALADFQAASE
+56 VAELLALADFQAASK
-71 SEQRVLFLAALL
+71 SEQRILFLAALL

-96 QGRISQPG
+96 DGRIGQPG
-104 HSKKGALDARIVLW
+104 HSKKGALDARILLW

-157 HSLSWQTNI
+157 HSLSWQTNV
-166 RLLCALAEADMH
+166 RLLCALAEADMQ
-178 GRVCADKSQALD
+178 GRVCADKSRALD

-203 CEQTPKAFANEHTRL
+203 CEQTPKVFANEHTRL

-225 VYPDFALQMPQGSRV
+225 VYPDFALQMPQGSKV

-252 TWVAQHAAG
+252 TWVTQHAG
-261 VPVLSYDD
+261 GLPVLSYDD

-283 LVAHTVLEEA
+283 LVAHTVFEMA
-293 KAHLRAKQDFVWN
+293 KTYLREKQDFVWN

-314 RQKNLATCFAYDAH
+314 RQKNVAVSLAYDAH
-328 VRMVYVEADK
+328 VRIAYVEADK

-344 NHVRDSSLSNAKL
+344 NQARDSSLSNAKL

-366 PTKLE
+366 PSVLE
-371 AHQLTVLGDA
+371 AHQLDVFTE
-381 GQLVD
+381 

>member
-9 VDALWQGQGV
+9 IDALWQGQCV

-24 LDVFPVLEQAKTTP
+24 LDVFPVLEQAKITP

-104 HSKKGALDARIVLW
+104 HSKKGALDARILLW

-123 FAEREAVCSL
+123 FAEREAVCNL

-225 VYPDFALQMPQGSRV
+225 VYPDFALQMPQGSKV

-293 KAHLRAKQDFVWN
+293 KSYLRAKQDFVWN

-314 RQKNLATCFAYDAH
+314 RQKNLAVCMAYDAH
-328 VRMVYVEADK
+328 VRIVCVEADK
-338 ATLLKR
+338 VTLLKR
-344 NHVRDSSLSNAKL
+344 NQARNSSLSNSKL

-366 PTKLE
+366 PTLFE
-371 AHQLTVLGDA
+371 AHQLEVSLNG
-381 GQLVD
+381 L

>member
-1 MKTNITAQ
+1 MKTNTIAQ
-9 VDALWQGQGV
+9 IDALRQGNQV

-24 LDVFPVLEQAKTTP
+24 LALFPVLEQAKTTP

-56 VSELLALADFQAASE
+56 VAELLVLADFQAASE
-71 SEQRVLFLAALL
+71 SEQRILFLAALL

-96 QGRISQPG
+96 DGRIGQPG
-104 HSKKGALDARIVLW
+104 HSKKGALDARILLW

-157 HSLSWQTNI
+157 HSLSWQTNV
-166 RLLCALAEADMH
+166 RLLCALAEADMQ
-178 GRVCADKSQALD
+178 GRVCADKSRALD

-203 CEQTPKAFANEHTRL
+203 CEQTPKVFANEHTRL

-225 VYPDFALQMPQGSRV
+225 VYPDFALQLPQGSKV

-252 TWVAQHAAG
+252 TWVTQHAGG

-283 LVAHTVLEEA
+283 LVAHTVFEMA
-293 KAHLRAKQDFVWN
+293 KTYLREKQDFVWN

-314 RQKNLATCFAYDAH
+314 RQKNVAVSLAYDAH
-328 VRMVYVEADK
+328 VRIAYVEADK

-344 NHVRDSSLSNAKL
+344 NQARDSSLSNAKL
-357 LQMLKHWEM
+357 LQILKHWEM
-366 PTKLE
+366 PSVLE
-371 AHQLTVLGDA
+371 AHQLDVFTE
-381 GQLVD
+381 

>member
-1 MKTNITAQ
+1 MKTNTIAQ
-9 VDALWQGQGV
+9 IDALRQGNQV

-24 LDVFPVLEQAKTTP
+24 LALFPVLEQAKTTP

-56 VSELLALADFQAASE
+56 VAELLVLADFQAASE
-71 SEQRVLFLAALL
+71 SEQRILFLAALL

-96 QGRISQPG
+96 DGRIGQPG
-104 HSKKGALDARIVLW
+104 PSKKGALDARILLW

-157 HSLSWQTNI
+157 HSLSWQTNV
-166 RLLCALAEADMH
+166 RLLCALAEADMQ
-178 GRVCADKSQALD
+178 GRVCADKSRALD

-203 CEQTPKAFANEHTRL
+203 CEQTPKVFANEHTRL

-225 VYPDFALQMPQGSRV
+225 VYPDFALQLPQGSKV

-252 TWVAQHAAG
+252 TWVTQHAGG

-283 LVAHTVLEEA
+283 LVAHTVFEMA
-293 KAHLRAKQDFVWN
+293 KTYLREKQDFVWN

-314 RQKNLATCFAYDAH
+314 RQKNVAVSLAYDAH
-328 VRMVYVEADK
+328 VRIAYVEADK

-344 NHVRDSSLSNAKL
+344 NQARDSSLSNAKL

-366 PTKLE
+366 PSVLE
-371 AHQLTVLGDA
+371 AHQLDVFTE
-381 GQLVD
+381 

>member
-9 VDALWQGQGV
+9 IDALRQGKQV

-24 LDVFPVLEQAKTTP
+24 LALFPVLEQAKTTP

-56 VSELLALADFQAASE
+56 VAELLVLADFQAASE
-71 SEQRVLFLAALL
+71 SEQRILFLAALL

-96 QGRISQPG
+96 DGRIGQPG
-104 HSKKGALDARIVLW
+104 HSKKGALDARILLW

-133 IAVHQVPFF
+133 VAVHQVPFF
-142 AFEDNRH
+142 AFENNHH
-149 GHTPQWLC
+149 GHAPQWLC
-157 HSLSWQTNI
+157 HRLSWQTNV
-166 RLLCALAEADMH
+166 RLLCALAEADMQ
-178 GRVCADKSQALD
+178 GRVCADKSRALD

-203 CEQTPKAFANEHTRL
+203 CEQTPKVFANEHTRL

-225 VYPDFALQMPQGSRV
+225 VYPDFALQLPQGSKV

-252 TWVAQHAAG
+252 TWVTQHAGG

-283 LVAHTVLEEA
+283 LVAHTVFEMA
-293 KAHLRAKQDFVWN
+293 KTYLREKQDFVWN

-314 RQKNLATCFAYDAH
+314 RQKNVAVSLAYDAH
-328 VRMVYVEADK
+328 VRIAYVEADK

-344 NHVRDSSLSNAKL
+344 NQARDSSLSNAKL

-366 PTKLE
+366 PSVLE
-371 AHQLTVLGDA
+371 AHQLDVFTE
-381 GQLVD
+381 

>member
-1 MKTNITAQ
+1 MKTNTIAQ
-9 VDALWQGQGV
+9 IDALRQGNQV

-24 LDVFPVLEQAKTTP
+24 LALFPVLEQAKTTP

-56 VSELLALADFQAASE
+56 VAELLALADFQAASK
-71 SEQRVLFLAALL
+71 SEQRILFLAALL

-96 QGRISQPG
+96 DGRIGQPG
-104 HSKKGALDARIVLW
+104 HSKKGALDARILLW

-157 HSLSWQTNI
+157 HSLSWQTNV
-166 RLLCALAEADMH
+166 RLLCALAEADMQ
-178 GRVCADKSQALD
+178 GRVCADKSRALD

-203 CEQTPKAFANEHTRL
+203 CEQTPKVFANEHTRL

-225 VYPDFALQMPQGSRV
+225 VYPDFALQMPQGSKV

-252 TWVAQHAAG
+252 TWVTQHAGG

-283 LVAHTVLEEA
+283 LVAHTVFEMA
-293 KAHLRAKQDFVWN
+293 KTYLREKQDFVWN

-314 RQKNLATCFAYDAH
+314 RQKNVAVSLAYDAH
-328 VRMVYVEADK
+328 VRIAYVEADK

-344 NHVRDSSLSNAKL
+344 NQARDSSLSNAKL

-366 PTKLE
+366 PSVLE
-371 AHQLTVLGDA
+371 AHQLDVFTE
-381 GQLVD
+381 

>member
-1 MKTNITAQ
+1 MKTNTIAQ
-9 VDALWQGQGV
+9 IDALREGNQV

-24 LDVFPVLEQAKTTP
+24 LALFPVLEQAKTTP

-56 VSELLALADFQAASE
+56 VAELLVLADFQAASE
-71 SEQRVLFLAALL
+71 SEQRILFLAALL

-96 QGRISQPG
+96 DGRIGQPG
-104 HSKKGALDARIVLW
+104 HSKKGALDARILLW

-157 HSLSWQTNI
+157 HSLSWQTNV
-166 RLLCALAEADMH
+166 RLLCALAEADMQ
-178 GRVCADKSQALD
+178 GRVCADKSRALD

-203 CEQTPKAFANEHTRL
+203 CEQTPKVFANEHTRL

-225 VYPDFALQMPQGSRV
+225 VYPDFALQLPQGSKV

-252 TWVAQHAAG
+252 TWVTQHAGG

-283 LVAHTVLEEA
+283 LVAHTVFEMA
-293 KAHLRAKQDFVWN
+293 KTYLREKQDFVWN

-314 RQKNLATCFAYDAH
+314 RQKNVAVSLAYDAH
-328 VRMVYVEADK
+328 VRIAYVEADK

-344 NHVRDSSLSNAKL
+344 NQARDSSLSNAKL

-366 PTKLE
+366 PSVLE
-371 AHQLTVLGDA
+371 AHQLDVFTD
-381 GQLVD
+381 

>member
-1 MKTNITAQ
+1 MKTNTIAQ
-9 VDALWQGQGV
+9 IDALRQGNQV

-24 LDVFPVLEQAKTTP
+24 LALFPVLEQAKTTP

-56 VSELLALADFQAASE
+56 VAELLVLADFQAASE
-71 SEQRVLFLAALL
+71 SEQRILFLAALL

-96 QGRISQPG
+96 QGRIGQPG
-104 HSKKGALDARIVLW
+104 HSKKGALDARILLW

-157 HSLSWQTNI
+157 HSLSWQTNV
-166 RLLCALAEADMH
+166 RLLCALAEADMQ
-178 GRVCADKSQALD
+178 GRVCADKSRALD

-203 CEQTPKAFANEHTRL
+203 CEQTPKVFANEHTRL

-225 VYPDFALQMPQGSRV
+225 VYPDFALQLPQGSKV

-252 TWVAQHAAG
+252 TWVTQHAGG

-283 LVAHTVLEEA
+283 LVAHTVFEMA
-293 KAHLRAKQDFVWN
+293 KTYLREKQDFVWN
-306 ATHLSAQM
+306 ATHLSAQI
-314 RQKNLATCFAYDAH
+314 RQKNVAVSLAYDAH
-328 VRMVYVEADK
+328 VRIAYVEADK

-344 NHVRDSSLSNAKL
+344 NQARDSSLSNAKL
-357 LQMLKHWEM
+357 LQMLQHWEM
-366 PTKLE
+366 PTVLE
-371 AHQLTVLGDA
+371 AHQLDVFTD
-381 GQLVD
+381 

>member
-1 MKTNITAQ
+1 MKTNTIAQ
-9 VDALWQGQGV
+9 IDALRQGNQV

-24 LDVFPVLEQAKTTP
+24 LALFPVLEQAKTTP

-56 VSELLALADFQAASE
+56 VAELLALADFQAASK
-71 SEQRVLFLAALL
+71 SEQRILFLAALL

-96 QGRISQPG
+96 DGRIGQPG
-104 HSKKGALDARIVLW
+104 HSKKGALDARILLW

-157 HSLSWQTNI
+157 HSLSWQTNV
-166 RLLCALAEADMH
+166 RLLCALAEADMQ
-178 GRVCADKSQALD
+178 GRVCADKSRALD

-203 CEQTPKAFANEHTRL
+203 CEQTPKVFANEHTRL

-225 VYPDFALQMPQGSRV
+225 VYPDFALQLPQGSKV

-252 TWVAQHAAG
+252 TWVTQHAGG

-283 LVAHTVLEEA
+283 LVAHTVFEMA
-293 KAHLRAKQDFVWN
+293 KTYLREKQDFVWN

-314 RQKNLATCFAYDAH
+314 RQKNVAVSLAYDAH
-328 VRMVYVEADK
+328 VRIAYVEADK

-344 NHVRDSSLSNAKL
+344 NQARDSSLSNAKL

-366 PTKLE
+366 PSVLE
-371 AHQLTVLGDA
+371 AHQLDVFTE
-381 GQLVD
+381 

>member
-1 MKTNITAQ
+1 MKTNTIAQ
-9 VDALWQGQGV
+9 IDALRQGNQV

-24 LDVFPVLEQAKTTP
+24 LALFPVLEQAKTTP

-56 VSELLALADFQAASE
+56 VAELLVLADFQAASE
-71 SEQRVLFLAALL
+71 SEQRILFLAALL

-96 QGRISQPG
+96 DGRIGQPG
-104 HSKKGALDARIVLW
+104 HSKKGALDARILLW

-157 HSLSWQTNI
+157 HSLSWQTNV
-166 RLLCALAEADMH
+166 RLLCALAEADMQ
-178 GRVCADKSQALD
+178 GRVCADKSRALD

-203 CEQTPKAFANEHTRL
+203 CEQTPKVFANEHTRL

-225 VYPDFALQMPQGSRV
+225 VYPDFALQLPQGSKV

-252 TWVAQHAAG
+252 TWVTQHAGG

-283 LVAHTVLEEA
+283 LVAHTVFEMA
-293 KAHLRAKQDFVWN
+293 KTYLREKQDFVWN

-314 RQKNLATCFAYDAH
+314 RQKNVAVSLAYDAH
-328 VRMVYVEADK
+328 VRIAYVEAGK

-344 NHVRDSSLSNAKL
+344 NQARDSSLSNAKL

-366 PTKLE
+366 PSVLE
-371 AHQLTVLGDA
+371 AHQLDVFTE
-381 GQLVD
+381 

>member
-9 VDALWQGQGV
+9 IDALRQGKQV

-24 LDVFPVLEQAKTTP
+24 LALFPVLEQAKTTP

-56 VSELLALADFQAASE
+56 VAELLVLADFQAASE
-71 SEQRVLFLAALL
+71 SEQRILFLAALL

-96 QGRISQPG
+96 DGRIGQPG
-104 HSKKGALDARIVLW
+104 HSKKGALDARILLW

-157 HSLSWQTNI
+157 HSLSWQTNV
-166 RLLCALAEADMH
+166 RLLCALAEADMQ
-178 GRVCADKSQALD
+178 GRVCADKSRALD

-203 CEQTPKAFANEHTRL
+203 CEQTPKVFANEHTRL

-225 VYPDFALQMPQGSRV
+225 VYPDFALQMPQGSKV

-252 TWVAQHAAG
+252 TWVTQHAGG

-283 LVAHTVLEEA
+283 LVAHTVFEMA
-293 KAHLRAKQDFVWN
+293 KTYLREKQDFVWN

-314 RQKNLATCFAYDAH
+314 RQKNVAVSLAYDAH
-328 VRMVYVEADK
+328 VRIAYVEADK

-344 NHVRDSSLSNAKL
+344 NQARDSSLSNAKL

-366 PTKLE
+366 PSVLE
-371 AHQLTVLGDA
+371 AHQLDVFTD
-381 GQLVD
+381 